1 MFDPNK
7 VKLGIAPI
15 GWTNDDMP
23 DLGGEITFEQ
33 CISEMALA
41 GFTGT
46 EIGAKYP
53 KDPKVLK
60 SYLEPRGLCIANAWF
75 SSFLTTRPYEETERE
90 FIAFCDFLHAMGAKV
105 IGLSEQGRSIQ
116 GQMNTPVFEAKY
128 ILNDKE
134 WDTLTQG
141 LNKLGAR
148 ARERGIYLAFH
159 HHTGT
164 VVQTAEE
171 TGRLMKNTDHD
182 LVHLLYDS
190 GHFAYCAEDPVAEL
204 KRHIGRVRHV
214 HLKDI
219 RPDVLRRVR
228 EEKLSFKQSVR
239 LGAFT
244 VPGDGCIDF
253 TPIFEALATHGYRGW
268 LIVEAEQDPDLA
280 NPFIYAMKARNYIRA
295 KAGI

>member
-1 MFDPNK
+1 MFDLNR

-15 GWTNDDMP
+15 GWTNDDMH

-41 GFTGT
+41 GFAGT
-46 EIGAKYP
+46 EIGNKYP

-60 SYLEPRGLCIANAWF
+60 SYLEPRGLCITNAWF
-75 SSFLTTRPYEETERE
+75 SSFLTTKPYEETERE
-90 FIAFCDFLHAMGAKV
+90 FIAFCDFLHEMGAKV

-116 GQMNTPVFEAKY
+116 GQMNIPVFESKY
-128 ILNDKE
+128 IMNDKE
-134 WDTLTQG
+134 WDTLTQD
-141 LNKLGAR
+141 LNKLGAL
-148 ARERGIYLAFH
+148 AQERDMYLAFH

-171 TGRLMKNTDHD
+171 TDRLMKNTDPA

-219 RPDVLRRVR
+219 RPDVLKRVR
-228 EEKLSFKQSVR
+228 DEKLSFMQSVR
-239 LGAFT
+239 MGAFT
-244 VPGDGCIDF
+244 VPGDGSIDF
-253 TPIFEALATHGYRGW
+253 VPIFEALVENGYSGW
-268 LIVEAEQDPDLA
+268 LIVEAEQDPVLA
-280 NPFIYAMKARNYIRA
+280 NPFIYAVKAREYIRA